1 MEHTPPTTN
10 KPLPKGH
17 TFYKRNSSIFWF
29 EVCCNFLVWAVNP
42 VENVYSK
49 YTGQI
54 GASPQQLRWI
64 KLSSKRSQHGSENEM
79 MLEINEI
86 NHLAFFQWLVL
97 VIRLERK
104 LLMVRKALHKQ
115 INLAMSLFTTS
126 LWSAYDSICWIYSAY
141 FEIRNQ

>member
-10 KPLPKGH
+10 TPLPKGH
-17 TFYKRNSSIFWF
+17 TFHKRSSSIFWL

-42 VENVYSK
+42 VENIYIYLT

-64 KLSSKRSQHGSENEM
+64 KLFSKRSQHGSENEM
-79 MLEINEI
+79 ILEINR
-86 NHLAFFQWLVL
+86 LFFFSGSFL

-104 LLMVRKALHKQ
+104 PLMVRKALHKQ

-126 LWSAYDSICWIYSAY
+126 LWSACDSICWIYSAY